1 MKEFFCS
8 CRDVKST
15 TVAELLAEGKTPQQI
30 RELTTLGSGCM
41 WCMEK
46 LERIYDEGLKIP
58 HEDFS

>member
-8 CRDVKST
+8 CRDVST
-15 TVAELLAEGKTPQQI
+15 TTVTELLSQGKTPQQI

-46 LERIYDEGLKIP
+46 LETIYNQSTKILL
-58 HEDFS
+58 